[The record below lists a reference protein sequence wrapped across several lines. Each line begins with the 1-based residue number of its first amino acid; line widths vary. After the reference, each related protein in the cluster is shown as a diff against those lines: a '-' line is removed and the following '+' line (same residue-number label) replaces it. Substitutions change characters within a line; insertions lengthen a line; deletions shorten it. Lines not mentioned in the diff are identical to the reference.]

1 MREGPLPL
9 LLLDAAAGSIG
20 GPGRENQDA
29 GWAGPALAAVADGV
43 GGNVG
48 GAVAAALAVDAL
60 ACALGGQS
68 RDDAEGAIRSAVEA
82 ANALLGE
89 TAGRTPEL
97 TGMATTL
104 TAAALDR
111 RGRLALAHV
120 GDSRAYVL
128 RDGDLV
134 RLTRDHTL
142 VQGLVDA
149 RVISA
154 EEALSH
160 PLRSIVV
167 RTLHGRDGDV
177 ALVERSRHQVR
188 PGDRLLVCS
197 DGLSGVVP
205 SAVLRSVL
213 ADEAS
218 PAGAVRRA
226 LRAALDAG
234 AQDDVTAVV
243 ADVAVA
249 GATVPAAP
257 ARVGAGSAAAR
268 RLMAVQREAGRAM
281 RGCSGQPTRKV
292 LHAHPALHPR
302 PGTDRP
308 R

>member
-9 LLLDAAAGSIG
+9 LVLDAAAGSIG

-48 GAVAAALAVDAL
+48 GAVAAALAVDGL
-60 ACALGGQS
+60 ACTLGGQP
-68 RDDAEGAIRSAVEA
+68 RDDAEAAIRSAVEA

-89 TAGRTPEL
+89 MVRRTPEL

-120 GDSRAYVL
+120 GDSRAYLL

-134 RLTRDHTL
+134 RLTRDHTV

-149 RVISA
+149 GVISA
-154 EEALSH
+154 EEASSH
-160 PLRSIVV
+160 PLRSIVL
-167 RTLHGRDGDV
+167 RTLHGRDGDA
-177 ALVERSRHQVR
+177 ALVERSVHEVR

-197 DGLSGVVP
+197 DGLSGIVP

-213 ADEAS
+213 AGEAS
-218 PAGAVRRA
+218 PSGAVRRA
-226 LRAALDAG
+226 LGAALAAG
-234 AQDDVTAVV
+234 ARDDVTAVV

-249 GATVPAAP
+249 GATATAAP
-257 ARVGAGSAAAR
+257 ARVGA
-268 RLMAVQREAGRAM
+268 REAA
-281 RGCSGQPTRKV
+281 
-292 LHAHPALHPR
+292 
-302 PGTDRP
+302 PGGLVP
-308 R
+308 V